1 MALIPFRLL
10 QRHVVNKLQ
19 AGLPPQ
25 LTYHSVSHTLDV
37 LKQAENIA
45 LAEGLTCPEGLFLLK
60 VAALYH
66 DAGFT
71 ANYQDHEAEG
81 CVIAQQELPGFGFS
95 EAQISKVCGMIKATK
110 IPQSPTSHLECI
122 LCDADLDYLGR
133 EDFTQIAQRLFEE
146 LVTFKVLAGEEEW
159 NALQVKFLEKHEYFT
174 CFSKENRGKHKQ
186 AHLEALKAR
195 INQPR
200 QTPA

>member
-1 MALIPFRLL
+1 MAPIPFMLI

-19 AGLPPQ
+19 ARLPQQ
-25 LTYHSVSHTLDV
+25 LTYHSLSHTLDV

-45 LAEGLTCPEGLFLLK
+45 LAEGFTCPDGLLLLK

-71 ANYQDHEAEG
+71 ANYQEHEAEG
-81 CVIAQQELPGFGFS
+81 CIIAQQELPGFGLS
-95 EAQISKVCGMIKATK
+95 EAQISDICGMIKATK
-110 IPQSPTSHLECI
+110 IPQSPSSQLEQI

-146 LVTFKVLAGEEEW
+146 LVTFKVLEREDEW

-174 CFSKENRGKHKQ
+174 CFSKQNRDKLKL
-186 AHLEALKAR
+186 AHLEALKAK
-195 INQPR
+195 ISQPK

>member
-1 MALIPFRLL
+1 MALLPFRLL

-19 AGLPPQ
+19 AGLSPQ
-25 LTYHSVSHTLDV
+25 LTYHSVAHTLDV

-45 LAEGLTCPEGLFLLK
+45 LAEGLTCPEGLYLLK

-71 ANYQDHEAEG
+71 ANYQDHVAEG
-81 CVIAQQELPGFGFS
+81 CLIAQQELPGFGFS
-95 EAQISKVCGMIKATK
+95 DAQIATICGMIKATK
-110 IPQSPTSHLECI
+110 IPQSPTSPIEQI

-133 EDFTQIAQRLFEE
+133 EDFTVIAQKLFEE
-146 LVTFKVLAGEEEW
+146 LVTFKLLAGEDEW

-174 CFSKENRGKHKQ
+174 FFSKQNRGKHKQ

-195 INQPR
+195 INQAK